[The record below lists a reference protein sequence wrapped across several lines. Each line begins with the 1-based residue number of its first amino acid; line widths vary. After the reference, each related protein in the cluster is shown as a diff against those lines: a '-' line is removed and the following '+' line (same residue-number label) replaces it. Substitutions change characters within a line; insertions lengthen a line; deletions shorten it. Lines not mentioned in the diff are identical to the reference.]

1 MNPTING
8 NSKNNNNLI
17 FIGSESLAK
26 NYEKEFNEF
35 WNGVFG
41 KGNRIEIPIVYLNQS
56 KVEVC
61 FAPEDYC
68 GVKIKNALKEAR
80 EEIYFMTFSFTH
92 ESIANALLM
101 KNLDGVKI
109 KGIFEKRGTGSEYS
123 KYKVLDYQG
132 AEVRK
137 DSSGGVMHHKVF
149 IIDNKTV
156 ITGSFNPSNNADKRN
171 DENVLIIHDKD
182 VALRY
187 LEEFK
192 YLWENFTEE

>member
-1 MNPTING
+1 MEY
-8 NSKNNNNLI
+8 KNTLH
-17 FIGSESLAK
+17 
-26 NYEKEFNEF
+26 
-35 WNGVFG
+35 V
-41 KGNRIEIPIVYLNQS
+41 
-56 KVEVC
+56 
-61 FAPEDYC
+61 
-68 GVKIKNALKEAR
+68 
-80 EEIYFMTFSFTH
+80 
-92 ESIANALLM
+92 
-101 KNLDGVKI
+101 DGVKI